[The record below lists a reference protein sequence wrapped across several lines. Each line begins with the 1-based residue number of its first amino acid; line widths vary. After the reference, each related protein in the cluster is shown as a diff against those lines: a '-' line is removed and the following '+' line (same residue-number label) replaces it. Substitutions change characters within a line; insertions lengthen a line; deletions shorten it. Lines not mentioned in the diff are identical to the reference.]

1 MNGKY
6 STIYWIHSIRI
17 YGIYSIR
24 IFLIHSKYKEPWEP
38 GVPASHGCRTES
50 RNHE

>member
-38 GVPASHGCRTES
+38 GVPGVPRMQNGEQKP
-50 RNHE
+50 